1 MKQINII
8 KSKFGTK
15 ISTETFIVDGID
27 CFLHDIISLYIDM
40 KNNNNRLNNNNNNI
54 IFSYEVIDI
63 ECKSRYDF
71 YDKIKQRLLIESDI
85 NRSAKERLQRL
96 QKHAD
101 KTHKK

>member
-27 CFLHDIISLYIDM
+27 CFIHDIISSYINM
-40 KNNNNRLNNNNNNI
+40 KNENNKLNNNNI
-54 IFSYEVIDI
+54 ILSYEVTDI
-63 ECKSRYDF
+63 ECENRYDF
-71 YDKIKQRLLIESDI
+71 YNKIKQRLQVESDI
-85 NRSAKERLQRL
+85 NRLSKELLQRL

-101 KTHKK
+101 KHRKK